1 MDILDLMV
9 NVLNVPLIVK
19 HVHRLLNVLHVTVE
33 DTLMLIRNIVL
44 PVVLLILI
52 FIIDI
57 NADIVNMLFLVVI
70 NVMDQPQL
78 VDNVKEIIN

>member
-1 MDILDLMV
+1 MV